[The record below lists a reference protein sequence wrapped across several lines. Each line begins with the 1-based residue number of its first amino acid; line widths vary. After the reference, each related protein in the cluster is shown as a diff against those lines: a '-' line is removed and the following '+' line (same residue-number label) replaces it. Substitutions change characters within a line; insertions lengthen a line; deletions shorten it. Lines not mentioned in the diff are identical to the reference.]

1 MPLTLL
7 HHDTPYHALAVW
19 RMNES
24 TETLMNLAALS
35 TQEEVHCRAIKLE
48 KRRREWLAAR
58 LLRNQ
63 LIPHATVLNH
73 ANGKPYIAGGPFV
86 SFSHS
91 DHFAALM
98 TASVPCGVDIQR
110 PDPKLARIHSK
121 FILQEDMAN
130 APDDDQSRLQWITI
144 VWSAKE
150 AIFKCFGEH
159 VHFASDIRLHPFT
172 PEDSLLRADYHGV
185 HGTQSF
191 DLEVRRMD
199 DYYITLT
206 PALNTPQP

>member
-7 HHDTPYHALAVW
+7 HHDAPYHALAVW
-19 RMNES
+19 RMDEP
-24 TETLMNLAALS
+24 TDTLITLAAP
-35 TQEEVHCRAIKLE
+35 TPQEEKYCQAIKLE

-58 LLRNQ
+58 LLLKQ
-63 LIPHATVLNH
+63 LIPDAVVLNH
-73 ANGKPYIAGGPFV
+73 ANGKPYIAGGPFI

-98 TASVPCGVDIQR
+98 TASAPCGVDIQR

-121 FILQEDMAN
+121 FILEEDMAK
-130 APDDDQSRLQWITI
+130 APADEQSRLRWITI

-159 VHFASDIRLHPFT
+159 VHFASDVRLHPFT
-172 PEDSLLRADYHGV
+172 PEDTHLRADYRGV

-191 DLEVRRMD
+191 ELEVRRMD
-199 DYYITLT
+199 DYYFTLT
-206 PALNTPQP
+206 PALNTPQL

>member
-1 MPLTLL
+1 MPVILL
-7 HHDTPYHALAVW
+7 HHDTPQHALAVW
-19 RMNES
+19 RMDES
-24 TETLMNLAALS
+24 TETLMTLAAL
-35 TQEEVHCRAIKLE
+35 TTKEEAHCRAIKLE

-63 LIPHATVLNH
+63 LLPDAAVLNH
-73 ANGKPYIAGGPFV
+73 ANGKPYIAGGPFI

-110 PDPKLARIHSK
+110 PDPKLARIQTK
-121 FILQEDMAN
+121 YILEEDMAY
-130 APDDDQSRLQWITI
+130 APDDAQDRLRWVTI

-159 VHFASDIRLHPFT
+159 VHFASDIRMHPFT
-172 PEDSLLRADYHGV
+172 PTDSLLSADYHGV
-185 HGTQSF
+185 HGTLQF
-191 DLEVRRMD
+191 TLEVRRMD
-199 DYYITLT
+199 DYYFTLT
-206 PALNTPQP
+206 PALNTPQS